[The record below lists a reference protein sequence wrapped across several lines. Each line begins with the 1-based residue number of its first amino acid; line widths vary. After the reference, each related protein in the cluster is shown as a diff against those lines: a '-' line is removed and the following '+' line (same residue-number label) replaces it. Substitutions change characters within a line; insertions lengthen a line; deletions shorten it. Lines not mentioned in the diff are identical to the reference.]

1 MSDIKYIYETK
12 YGKFEL
18 VENFKFDEKK
28 EYPLFKSKTL
38 KEFDDLDEKVI
49 LLNYPIPT
57 LKSRSK
63 HIIDHLKEEWDNGY
77 SDFLSDIEG
86 AKNYSNLYKYNNEYY
101 LVLRNSNFFVQ
112 EQCNLA
118 IFDREL
124 LKYEE
129 LGDMQL
135 NDKICEEIL
144 ELDQNLQSCAS
155 IDLMLEL
162 MEENTDMNK
171 YIEFIKK
178 NIKEEDLDKCFF
190 FDEYIYELFSTKYL
204 EVLNDVAPYKNDGY
218 GIKGV
223 ERFIAKALKGEYHD
237 ECKCCNV

>member
-1 MSDIKYIYETK
+1 MNDIKYTYDTK

-18 VENFKFDEKK
+18 VENFKFEKSK
-28 EYPLFKSKTL
+28 EYPLFKAKTL
-38 KEFDDLDEKVI
+38 KEFSDVDEKIV
-49 LLNYPIPT
+49 LLNYPIPV
-57 LKSRSK
+57 LKTSNK
-63 HIIDHLKEEWDNGY
+63 HLITHIKEEWDKGY

-86 AKNYSNLYKYNNEYY
+86 AKNYSNLYEYNNKYY
-101 LVLRNSNFFVQ
+101 LVLRNRNFVVQ
-112 EQCNLA
+112 DECNLA
-118 IFDREL
+118 IFDNEL
-124 LKYEE
+124 SKYDE
-129 LGDMQL
+129 LGSMQL
-135 NDKICEEIL
+135 NSKICEEIL

-155 IDLMLEL
+155 IELMLEL

-190 FDEYIYELFSTKYL
+190 FDEYIYELFATKYL
-204 EVLNDVAPYKNDGY
+204 EVLNDVAAYKNDAY

-223 ERFIAKALKGEYHD
+223 ERFLLKALKGEYHD

>member
-1 MSDIKYIYETK
+1 MNEVKYTFDTK

-18 VENFKFDEKK
+18 VENFKFDEKRA
-28 EYPLFKSKTL
+28 YPIFSAKTL
-38 KEFDDLDEKVI
+38 KEFENVV
-49 LLNYPIPT
+49 LLSYPIPT
-57 LKSRSK
+57 LKSNCK
-63 HIIDHLKEEWDNGY
+63 NTINKLKKAWDEGY
-77 SDFLSDIEG
+77 SDFLSDIVG
-86 AKNYSNLYKYNNEYY
+86 SKNYSKIYEYNNEYY
-101 LVLRNSNFFVQ
+101 LVLRNHNFLIQ
-112 EQCNLA
+112 DECNEA
-118 IFDREL
+118 IFDKEL
-124 LKYEE
+124 SEYDE
-129 LGDMQL
+129 LGSMEL
-135 NDKICEEIL
+135 NSRICEEIL

-171 YIEFIKK
+171 YIDFIKK

-223 ERFIAKALKGEYHD
+223 ERFINQILKGEYHD
-237 ECKCCNV
+237 ECKCYNI